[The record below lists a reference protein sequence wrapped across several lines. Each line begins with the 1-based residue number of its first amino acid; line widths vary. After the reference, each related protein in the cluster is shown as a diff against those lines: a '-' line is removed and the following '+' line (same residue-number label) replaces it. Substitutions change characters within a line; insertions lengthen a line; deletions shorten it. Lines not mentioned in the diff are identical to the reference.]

1 MKVAIKEFLPDG
13 IAVRAGGSH
22 QVTTYTGQ
30 REENFKYGMERFL
43 DEAQVLAK
51 FQGNPN
57 IVGVRSYFEENDT
70 AYFVMDYIEGTS
82 FKTYIQ
88 EQGGKVSWEE
98 SAKVLLPVMD
108 ALGAV
113 HKGGIIHRDVTPDNI
128 ILTTD
133 GGVKLLDFGSARY
146 SLGDKS
152 KSLDV
157 VLKAGYAPKE
167 QYIRRGKQ
175 GPYTDVYSLAACF
188 YAAITGFLPPESLER
203 MDEDNLV
210 PPSTRGVKLPS
221 GFEDAILKGLEVQPA
236 DRYQSMEEFRAAL
249 DAAVRDAEAV
259 PVQSAVTAGV
269 TAAKSA
275 AAEFADPVP
284 AENAR
289 PVSEPA
295 KQTPADARKHQ
306 LSLLERVKALPTA
319 AKGGVA
325 AAACCVVILCALAA
339 NGTFSAGK
347 DAPVSGNNGAG
358 QNGGVPQLSVGDTSS
373 SQPDTP
379 AGSIPETNLPADTSE
394 PATQPD
400 AATDPDQSK
409 QVTAPEQS
417 PTSNQPAG
425 TQKPD
430 EPKKDSGQE
439 KPVEP
444 QKPAE
449 PAKPTLAELQ
459 AAADSYCKNKQCENA
474 ADCYRQMHALG
485 YITATKLS
493 EELINV
499 SFYSSDLQF
508 QYNMYKEAADLGNAS
523 GMYGVALSYKNGRGV
538 EQSDNKAFEWF
549 LKAGKAGSGAG
560 CIEAGYCY
568 NEGKGTKR
576 DVEQAVYWIQKGVDI
591 QTPENTNPQILT
603 RLDELKAE
611 LNASK
616 VTTVTNE
623 PFTMKTS
630 KFSVKGTYTGEWKDG
645 KPNGE
650 GTMTMSQ
657 DDRWNKGDTLW
668 SKSWSNGLI
677 EGYGQWRSAKDGTYD
692 GNFSKGLKSGYGK
705 MWFSDGTVYDGQWSG
720 GDFAG

>member
-210 PPSTRGVKLPS
+210 PPSTRGFKLPS

-236 DRYQSMEEFRAAL
+236 DRYQSMEEFRAAVV
-249 DAAVRDAEAV
+249 AAVRDAEAV
-259 PVQSAVTAGV
+259 PVKSAVAAGV
-269 TAAKSA
+269 TVARSA
-275 AAEFADPVP
+275 AVESAGVP
-284 AENAR
+284 AANAR
-289 PVSEPA
+289 SVSEPA
-295 KQTPADARKHQ
+295 KQTLSDGRKNQ
-306 LSLLERVKALPTA
+306 LPLLERIKVLPTA
-319 AKGGVA
+319 VKGGVV

-339 NGTFSAGK
+339 NGTFSGGK
-347 DAPVSGNNGAG
+347 GAPVSGNNGVD
-358 QNGGVPQLSVGDTSS
+358 QNGGAPQLSIGDTSS
-373 SQPDTP
+373 SQPDAPVISAPEENPPSRSINNPTP
-379 AGSIPETNLPADTSE
+379 SETDQSTSPAQNPSADKSSE
-394 PATQPD
+394 PIKTE
-400 AATDPDQSK
+400 
-409 QVTAPEQS
+409 APKKTEES
-417 PTSNQPAG
+417 
-425 TQKPD
+425 QKTEEPKKAEEIKKTD
-430 EPKKDSGQE
+430 EPKK
-439 KPVEP
+439 PN
-444 QKPAE
+444 E
-449 PAKPTLAELQ
+449 PAKPTKEELE
-459 AAADSYCKNKQCENA
+459 ASAKTLLKDGEYSKLE
-474 ADCYRQMHALG
+474 DCYRQMYALG
-485 YITATKLS
+485 YINQKDLGNKLGH
-493 EELINV
+493 LGYCYRTDKN
-499 SFYSSDLQF
+499 YG
-508 QYNMYKEAADLGNAS
+508 EAERLLLEGADLGATSYLDDLGYLYRDDLKNDDAAFQWFMKAANS
-523 GMYGVALSYKNGRGV
+523 GDQALRPVYIAIGKCYKEGRGV
-538 EQSDNKAFEWF
+538 AKDLNEALKWLEEYKAFGYAQGLGPTEK
-549 LKAGKAGSGAG
+549 LINEIKA
-560 CIEAGYCY
+560 
-568 NEGKGTKR
+568 
-576 DVEQAVYWIQKGVDI
+576 EQAQMAN
-591 QTPENTNPQILT
+591 TP
-603 RLDELKAE
+603 
-611 LNASK
+611 
-616 VTTVTNE
+616 TTVTNE

-630 KFSVKGTYTGEWKDG
+630 KFLSAVLILESG
-645 KPNGE
+645 KTASP
-650 GTMTMSQ
+650 TARAQ
-657 DDRWNKGDTLW
+657 
-668 SKSWSNGLI
+668 
-677 EGYGQWRSAKDGTYD
+677 
-692 GNFSKGLKSGYGK
+692 
-705 MWFSDGTVYDGQWSG
+705 
-720 GDFAG
+720 